1 MSSGIPIDLGD
12 GKSYFTF
19 VNKDYS
25 NTRGVIITLDRFY
38 QNGFGWHI
46 DYTYQKAEGSNSDPS
61 EEFGAVVSGQEPIR
75 SIIPLD
81 WDQNNNLN
89 GSFFFD
95 LNGWIASL
103 IFQYGSGYPYT
114 PVITNYE
121 GQGGQLANVL
131 IKNSRRKLYT

>member
-61 EEFGAVVSGQEPIR
+61 EEFGAVVSGQEPTR

-95 LNGWIASL
+95 LKGWILSL
-103 IFQYGSGYPYT
+103 IH
-114 PVITNYE
+114 I
-121 GQGGQLANVL
+121 
-131 IKNSRRKLYT
+131 